1 MTNLNVLNISR
12 FNGDF
17 GNSNNNFMLNGYY
30 FEMPTNVA
38 PISKKRAETFFV
50 DAINEPKDLL
60 KKMLISTTIDGEEQ
74 YFLVGE
80 VAVPQTLSNEHVKR
94 MHDKIDSPIPYVS
107 FLSAVAYYHALNA
120 KPEDTDVEIDYMS
133 MMLPI
138 WLLKRESKFSVAQ
151 NKMSNRFLKEH
162 IVTVHTPGMERT
174 LKITVKQAK
183 CRIESEIARHSI
195 KYRMVKKETDNTKA
209 ISIEKR
215 KSAAQFENSK
225 VVLVDIGG
233 GSTDAVG
240 LGVGLTT
247 PTSRDSFKVIDIKP
261 YLGNIEEFRTEKFI
275 EQFTSLRSFENFIV
289 KHYNTQT
296 YKLKNENTG
305 TEIDLTDSI
314 TEMLNDYAALLVTQV
329 LNAFIPASSDE
340 VLKFVYFG
348 GEAPILEPYI
358 KENLLDHM
366 SETAAN
372 SNHFF
377 LDEIIEEED
386 NEVFAPTAR
395 TINLNA
401 LELRSIDETKKVEA

>member
-1 MTNLNVLNISR
+1 MNISR
-12 FNGDF
+12 FNADF
-17 GNSNNNFMLNGYY
+17 GNSNNNFMVNGYY

-38 PISKKRAETFFV
+38 PISKQKAETYFV
-50 DAINEPKDLL
+50 DSISEPKDLL

-80 VAVPQTLSNEHVKR
+80 VAVPKTLSNVHVKR
-94 MHDKIDSPIPYVS
+94 MHDKIKSPIPYVS
-107 FLSAVAYYHALNA
+107 FLSAVAYYHALKGEKDSN
-120 KPEDTDVEIDYMS
+120 EIEIDYMS

-138 WLLKRESKFSVAQ
+138 WLVKRELKFSVAQ
-151 NKMSNRFLKEH
+151 NKMSDRFLKEH

-174 LKITVKQAK
+174 LKINVKQAK

-195 KYRMVKKETDNTKA
+195 KYRMVKKDDNAKA

-225 VVLVDIGG
+225 VVLIDIGG
-233 GSTDAVG
+233 GSTDAVC

-247 PTSRDSFKVIDIKP
+247 PTSRDSFKVIDINP
-261 YLGNIEEFRTEKFI
+261 YLGYIEEFRAEKLLEEFR
-275 EQFTSLRSFENFIV
+275 SLRSFENFIV
-289 KHYNTQT
+289 KNYSKQT

-305 TEIDLTDSI
+305 IEIDLTDKV
-314 TEMLNDYAALLVTQV
+314 TEMLSEYAGLLVPQV
-329 LNAFIPASSDE
+329 LNEFIPASSDE

-358 KENLLDHM
+358 KENLLKHM
-366 SETAAN
+366 NEEAAN
-372 SNHFF
+372 NNHFF
-377 LDEIIEEED
+377 LDDIIEDKD

>member
-1 MTNLNVLNISR
+1 MSVLNVLNISR
-12 FNGDF
+12 FNADF
-17 GNSNNNFMLNGYY
+17 GNSNNNFMVNGYY

-38 PISKKRAETFFV
+38 PISKQKAETYFV
-50 DAINEPKDLL
+50 DSISEPKDLL

-80 VAVPQTLSNEHVKR
+80 VAVPKTLSNVHVKR
-94 MHDKIDSPIPYVS
+94 MHDKIKSPIPYVS
-107 FLSAVAYYHALNA
+107 FLSAVAYYHALKGEKDSN
-120 KPEDTDVEIDYMS
+120 EIEIDYMS

-138 WLLKRESKFSVAQ
+138 WLVKRELKFSVAQ
-151 NKMSNRFLKEH
+151 NKMSDRFLKEH

-174 LKITVKQAK
+174 LKINVKQAK

-195 KYRMVKKETDNTKA
+195 KYRMVKKEDNAKA

-225 VVLVDIGG
+225 VVLIDIGG
-233 GSTDAVG
+233 GSTDAVC

-247 PTSRDSFKVIDIKP
+247 PTSRDSFKVIDINP
-261 YLGNIEEFRTEKFI
+261 YLGYIEEFRAEKLLEEFR
-275 EQFTSLRSFENFIV
+275 SLRSFENFIV
-289 KHYNTQT
+289 KNYSKQT

-305 TEIDLTDSI
+305 IEIDLTDKV
-314 TEMLNDYAALLVTQV
+314 TEMLSEYAGLLVPQV
-329 LNAFIPASSDE
+329 LNEFIPASSDE

-358 KENLLDHM
+358 KENLLKHM
-366 SETAAN
+366 NEEAAN
-372 SNHFF
+372 NNHFF
-377 LDEIIEEED
+377 LDDIIEDKD

>member
-1 MTNLNVLNISR
+1 MV
-12 FNGDF
+12 
-17 GNSNNNFMLNGYY
+17 NGYY

-38 PISKKRAETFFV
+38 PISKQKAETYFV
-50 DAINEPKDLL
+50 DSISEPKDLL

-80 VAVPQTLSNEHVKR
+80 VAVPKTLSNVHVKR
-94 MHDKIDSPIPYVS
+94 MHDKIKSPIPYVS
-107 FLSAVAYYHALNA
+107 FLSAVAYYHALKGEKDSN
-120 KPEDTDVEIDYMS
+120 EIEIDYMS

-138 WLLKRESKFSVAQ
+138 WLVKRELKFSVAQ
-151 NKMSNRFLKEH
+151 NKMSDRFLKEH

-174 LKITVKQAK
+174 LKINVKQAK

-195 KYRMVKKETDNTKA
+195 KYRMVKKDDNAKA

-225 VVLVDIGG
+225 VVLIDIGG
-233 GSTDAVG
+233 GSTDAVC

-247 PTSRDSFKVIDIKP
+247 PTSRDSFKVIDINP
-261 YLGNIEEFRTEKFI
+261 YLGYIEEFRAEKLLEEFR
-275 EQFTSLRSFENFIV
+275 SLRSFENFIV
-289 KHYNTQT
+289 KNYSKQT

-305 TEIDLTDSI
+305 IEIDLTDKV
-314 TEMLNDYAALLVTQV
+314 TEMLSEYAGLLVPQV
-329 LNAFIPASSDE
+329 LNEFIPASSDE

-358 KENLLDHM
+358 KENLLKHM
-366 SETAAN
+366 NEEAAN
-372 SNHFF
+372 NNHFF
-377 LDEIIEEED
+377 LDDIIEDKD